1 MRNFT
6 EEHLHVI
13 ENVGCRCKICE
24 GSIFKSQKR
33 QDVDAIYMTGRLK
46 SICKFEKKQ
55 VADTSVKKKTMQ
67 SSELESGLPDEAPA
81 GVHSLFLACG
91 CRELNSK
98 SLLTIQKNLL

>member
-13 ENVGCRCKICE
+13 ENVGWRCKICE

-46 SICKFEKKQ
+46 SICKFEEKQ
-55 VADTSVKKKTMQ
+55 VADTSVKKRTSVTANIK
-67 SSELESGLPDEAPA
+67 P
-81 GVHSLFLACG
+81 
-91 CRELNSK
+91 CRYNDYHKDIYNIE
-98 SLLTIQKNLL
+98 